1 MKVFLLKYIATW
13 LASNNKLAITAIV
26 EAIGIADARFGKG
39 SEKLEFVRTK
49 AVSYLQGQAGWIVDT
64 VIHLLLAWVRKS

>member
-1 MKVFLLKYIATW
+1 MKIFLLKYIATW
-13 LASNNKLAITAIV
+13 LASNNKLAITAII
-26 EAIGIADARFGKG
+26 EAISIADARFGKG
-39 SEKLEFVRTK
+39 SEKLEFVRVK